1 MKSLINMKT
10 TTLDRASL
18 GQKHTIER
26 IDGDPMVC
34 DRLSE
39 MGFTPNE
46 EIEIQHQLMWNGP
59 LIVSVRSS
67 RVALR
72 ISEAQCIHI
81 QMPSQ

>member
-1 MKSLINMKT
+1 MKT
-10 TTLDRASL
+10 TTLDKATKH
-18 GQKHTIER
+18 QKHTIAH
-26 IDGDPMVC
+26 IDGDRMVC
-34 DRLSE
+34 DRLFE
-39 MGFTPNE
+39 MGFTPFE

-81 QMPSQ
+81 QM

>member
-1 MKSLINMKT
+1 MKT
-10 TTLDRASL
+10 TTLDKANKH
-18 GQKHTIER
+18 QKHIITR
-26 IDGDPMVC
+26 IDGDALVC
-34 DRLSE
+34 DRLFE

-81 QMPSQ
+81 QTN